1 MTERSVFRSC
11 DLWGVGWDSIQVP
24 GSGSNSGRCKKVCTA
39 GARDSIH
46 APGHGSNPDGRCK
59 RVNTVPMS
67 YHNTLVLWQKNL
79 CRRCSVAFIET
90 SIQVTWPVL
99 TNQRPVLRSHDLYWP
114 IRGQYSSHSD
124 QIRPIRGQYSIFRKF
139 SKMYCRWKSMERY
152 PKKREK
158 VERLGHVTCVDQL
171 EASIQVLRSRDLC
184 WPIRGQ
190 YSSHLIS
197 WIRKYTG
204 AFTN

>member
-99 TNQRPVLRSHDLYWP
+99 TNQRPVLRSRDLYWP
-114 IRGQYSSHSD
+114 IRSQHS
-124 QIRPIRGQYSIFRKF
+124 
-139 SKMYCRWKSMERY
+139 
-152 PKKREK
+152 
-158 VERLGHVTCVDQL
+158 GHVIRLDQS
-171 EASIQVLRSRDLC
+171 EANIKVTWPVLTNQRPVFKSLRSDSTDQR
-184 WPIRGQ
+184 PVFNI
-190 YSSHLIS
+190 
-197 WIRKYTG
+197 
-204 AFTN
+204 